1 MAPEVIDLGR
11 FCSSHHYC
19 PFRTAP
25 LAGALHA
32 LTLMRV
38 ITVFDG
44 LLVAQIEGRDGT
56 GHKAV
61 PDMVGGKC
69 RAGGRAPR
77 PPALGHRRAMPTLPT
92 DPATMR
98 DVWCGADY
106 TEVESDR
113 ADSWEPFP
121 VSASRRV

>member
-92 DPATMR
+92 DPAATATAM
-98 DVWCGADY
+98 
-106 TEVESDR
+106 S
-113 ADSWEPFP
+113 
-121 VSASRRV
+121 SARKDLQHLGSPPTIPTAWSPQ